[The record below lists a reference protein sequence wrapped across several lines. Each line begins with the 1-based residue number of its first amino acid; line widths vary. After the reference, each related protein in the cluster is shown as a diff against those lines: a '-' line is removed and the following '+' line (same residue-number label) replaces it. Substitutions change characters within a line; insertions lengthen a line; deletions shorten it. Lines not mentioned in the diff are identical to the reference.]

1 MRDPIR
7 DTKNKNP
14 EVETVYGRIP
24 HSNYGHAVGWCPALG
39 LGLGFR
45 PNDPENVKEVVKPDL
60 YIFPDHIRGVILSQF

>member
-45 PNDPENVKEVVKPDL
+45 PNAPEVVKPDL